1 MKRCLFLCNSMSP
14 FSRKKVYGDETAE
27 TGRIVHVPSHRRCQT
42 NLAGLESACSSQSPQ
57 QVPQAPRL
65 HIQTHEIA
73 IPQFSKWSASEAFRT
88 EVNRCWHFPGGTGH
102 AAIGHQCDLISLVLQ
117 DPEWGT
123 SLCSSGMPLARGLWK
138 RTTTIPAWRISSF
151 KIAG

>member
-1 MKRCLFLCNSMSP
+1 
-14 FSRKKVYGDETAE
+14 
-27 TGRIVHVPSHRRCQT
+27 
-42 NLAGLESACSSQSPQ
+42 

-88 EVNRCWHFPGGTGH
+88 EVNSCWHFPGGTGH

-117 DPEWGT
+117 DPEWGDR
-123 SLCSSGMPLARGLWK
+123 SGQFPHATGTRALEADRHDDISIEQAGDERLVYRFLAVEHCHWCFNDIAITGYR
-138 RTTTIPAWRISSF
+138 RSF
-151 KIAG
+151 KHRAAEIPLHEF